1 MKYAW
6 RSLSAISL
14 LALGA
19 AAASAEEIR
28 YSWGGAGTLS
38 GFWVDQDD
46 VPGDELNNYGFAG
59 EGKVWGKAS
68 ILSDSGWDYGI
79 RGQLRF
85 QSSEHEF
92 SNDHIRGAPDFVD
105 EVYLYV
111 DMLFGGVVLGLEDGA
126 ADQAGIYS
134 PTVTDIN
141 RIDDPRAYVLQD
153 PLVSSYTAFT
163 PNGAHMRTDLN
174 ASGDAFKLIYKS
186 PRLIGVQLSASY
198 TPELTRGLNDLFDD
212 DDDPDEQ
219 SNIWELGVNYQGSLS
234 SFDVGFYAG
243 YVAGYNERET
253 VGHTVDIV
261 AAALNGGAPT
271 TFTSEPFTPDDLE
284 EYGTGVQ
291 IAYEGFKV
299 GGSYRVTNIA
309 GAAGLAD
316 QAIGSLSVGCS
327 TVAGCVLPD
336 SQTTVWGA
344 GATYE
349 TGPWKFGVG
358 YVNLEEELPV
368 FFDATPP
375 GVLNDQNRFLTQDGQ
390 GWTGAV
396 TYEFDENLQISA
408 GYQHYNFDGPAGVCT
423 GAACDTLDADLAF
436 VQTSMSF

>member
-1 MKYAW
+1 
-6 RSLSAISL
+6 
-14 LALGA
+14 
-19 AAASAEEIR
+19 
-28 YSWGGAGTLS
+28 
-38 GFWVDQDD
+38 
-46 VPGDELNNYGFAG
+46 
-59 EGKVWGKAS
+59 
-68 ILSDSGWDYGI
+68 
-79 RGQLRF
+79 
-85 QSSEHEF
+85 
-92 SNDHIRGAPDFVD
+92 
-105 EVYLYV
+105 
-111 DMLFGGVVLGLEDGA
+111 
-126 ADQAGIYS
+126 
-134 PTVTDIN
+134 
-141 RIDDPRAYVLQD
+141 
-153 PLVSSYTAFT
+153 
-163 PNGAHMRTDLN
+163 
-174 ASGDAFKLIYKS
+174 
-186 PRLIGVQLSASY
+186 
-198 TPELTRGLNDLFDD
+198 
-212 DDDPDEQ
+212 
-219 SNIWELGVNYQGSLS
+219 
-234 SFDVGFYAG
+234 
-243 YVAGYNERET
+243 
-253 VGHTVDIV
+253 
-261 AAALNGGAPT
+261 
-271 TFTSEPFTPDDLE
+271 
-284 EYGTGVQ
+284 
-291 IAYEGFKV
+291 
-299 GGSYRVTNIA
+299 VTNIA